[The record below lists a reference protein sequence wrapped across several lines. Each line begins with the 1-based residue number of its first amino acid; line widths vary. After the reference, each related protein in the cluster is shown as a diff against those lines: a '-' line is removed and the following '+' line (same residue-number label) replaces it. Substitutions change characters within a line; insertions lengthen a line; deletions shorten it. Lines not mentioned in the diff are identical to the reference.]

1 MERRTHHERRQ
12 RMLPVARERRLG
24 LADRRHLAY
33 STGF

>member
-1 MERRTHHERRQ
+1 MERRTQHERRQ

-33 STGF
+33 GAA